1 MAPWRFA
8 RSWVVHHFERQAL
21 STLSLPWAVLFI
33 ILLAVP
39 LDSLA
44 EVSGDNPRRD
54 VTNGTY
60 QAPGDRP
67 YMARIQ
73 FYDGGFCSG
82 TVIHPEYVLTAA
94 HCAPNEIVPDG
105 EITVEFNAE
114 VATRAVRSMVMHPGW
129 TWNPAGNFSV
139 RYDAMLV
146 RLWQPVDIE
155 PVTLATMDHY
165 RFHIYPHEQLTV
177 SLAGYG
183 YSWCRGDNC
192 YWLYSGMA
200 VIKDLESFEL
210 GFRFDS
216 NSPSRTENGDSGGP
230 VFDSSG
236 IQIGIISTRDFC
248 ASVAHLY
255 TWIRNTIQAG
265 HEYPRP
271 VPAE

>member
-1 MAPWRFA
+1 MRD
-8 RSWVVHHFERQAL
+8 RLSAL
-21 STLSLPWAVLFI
+21 LLPWAALFI
-33 ILLAVP
+33 ILLTAP
-39 LDSLA
+39 SGSAADIG
-44 EVSGDNPRRD
+44 GDNPRRD

-60 QAPGDRP
+60 QAPGTRP

-73 FYDGGFCSG
+73 FYDGVFCSG

-94 HCAPNEIVPDG
+94 HCAPNENAPDG

-114 VATRAVRSMVMHPGW
+114 VATRAVRSMFTHPGW
-129 TWNPAGNFSV
+129 TWNPEGNFSV

-155 PVTLATMDHY
+155 PVTLADMDHY
-165 RFHIYPHEQLTV
+165 RFQIYPHREIQV
-177 SLAGYG
+177 SIAGYG
-183 YSWCRGDNC
+183 YSWCSGDNC
-192 YWLYSGMA
+192 YWLYSGPA
-200 VIKDLESFEL
+200 VIKDLESVEI
-210 GFRFDS
+210 GFLFSS

-236 IQIGIISTRDFC
+236 VQIGIISTREFS

-271 VPAE
+271 DSAE